1 MELIN
6 NFSDIFLSVWNQGIL
21 GVDIFQ
27 ILIGIGIFL
36 IFLVFR
42 GIISKVIIKKLEII
56 SKKTTNK
63 LDDTFV
69 SSLEGPARFLPI
81 VIGFFIASYYM
92 SFSLEGREIVDTI
105 NRTLITILIF
115 WIIHQIIEPV
125 SYVLSGLDQ
134 LLSRE
139 LIGWIIKSLKILIFI
154 LGLAAVLELWGIKIG
169 PIIAGLGLFGV
180 AVALGAQDL
189 FKNLISGI
197 LVLVEKRFK
206 IGDWISVDGVI
217 EGTVEKIGFRST
229 SIRKFD
235 KSLAIIPNFQFAENA
250 VTNVSET
257 SNWRIRWTITL
268 QYNTTVDQLK
278 KIRDDIE
285 AYINK
290 SEDFNQ
296 SLGVAVRIEKFS
308 DSSIDLLVR
317 CFTKSGSWNDWLE
330 VKEKLAIE
338 IKQIVEGNKASF
350 AFPSQSIYI
359 EKK

>member
-1 MELIN
+1 MEIIN
-6 NFSDIFLSVWNQGIL
+6 NFSDIFLSVWKKGIL

-27 ILIGIGIFL
+27 ILIGVGIFFIFL
-36 IFLVFR
+36 IFR
-42 GIISKVIIKKLEII
+42 GLISKLIIKKLEII
-56 SKKTTNK
+56 SKRTTNK

-69 SSLEGPARFLPI
+69 NALEGPARFLPI
-81 VIGFFIASYYM
+81 VLGFFIASYYM
-92 SFSLEGREIVDTI
+92 TFSSDGREIVDTI

-115 WIIHQIIEPV
+115 WVIHQIIEPI
-125 SYVLSGLDQ
+125 SYILSGLDKM
-134 LLSRE
+134 LTRE
-139 LIGWIIKSLKILIFI
+139 LVGWIIKSLKILIFI

-206 IGDWISVDGVI
+206 IGDWILVEGII
-217 EGTVEKIGFRST
+217 EGIVEKIGFRST
-229 SIRKFD
+229 VLRKFD

-250 VTNVSET
+250 VINISET
-257 SNWRIRWTITL
+257 SNWRIDWAITL
-268 QYNTTVDQLK
+268 QYDTTVEQLK
-278 KIRDDIE
+278 KIRDEIE
-285 AYINK
+285 SHIKK
-290 SEDFNQ
+290 SDDFDKAV
-296 SLGVAVRIEKFS
+296 GIAVRVEKFS
-308 DSSIDLLVR
+308 DSSIDMRVR
-317 CFTKSGSWNDWLE
+317 CFTTSNSFNTWLE

-338 IKQIVEGNKASF
+338 IKQIVEGNKAAF

>member
-1 MELIN
+1 MDIFI
-6 NFSDIFLSVWNQGIL
+6 NFSELFISVWSEGIR

-27 ILIGIGIFL
+27 ILIGIGIFF
-36 IFLVFR
+36 IFLIFR
-42 GIISKVIIKKLEII
+42 GIIGKVIIKRLEAIA
-56 SKKTTNK
+56 KRTTNK

-69 SSLEGPARFLPI
+69 HAMEGPARFLPI
-81 VIGFFIASYYM
+81 VLGFFIASYYM
-92 SFSLEGREIVDTI
+92 SFGEDARAIVDTI

-115 WIIHQIIEPV
+115 WLIHQIVEPI
-125 SYVLSGLDQ
+125 SYILSGLDKM
-134 LLSRE
+134 LTRE

-206 IGDWISVDGVI
+206 IGDWILVEGII
-217 EGTVEKIGFRST
+217 EGIVEKIGFRST
-229 SIRKFD
+229 VLRKFD

-250 VTNVSET
+250 VINISET
-257 SNWRIRWTITL
+257 TNWRIDWAITL
-268 QYNTTVDQLK
+268 QYDTTVEQLK
-278 KIRDDIE
+278 KIRNEIETHIKKSDDFDNAVGI
-285 AYINK
+285 
-290 SEDFNQ
+290 
-296 SLGVAVRIEKFS
+296 AVRVEKFS
-308 DSSIDLLVR
+308 DSSIDMRVR
-317 CFTKSGSWNDWLE
+317 CFTTSNSFSTWLE

-338 IKQIVEGNKASF
+338 IKQIVEGNSAAF

>member
-1 MELIN
+1 MELLN
-6 NFSDIFLSVWNQGIL
+6 NFSEIFLSVWNKGIL

-36 IFLVFR
+36 VFLILR
-42 GIISKVIIKKLEII
+42 GFISKLIIKKLEII

-69 SSLEGPARFLPI
+69 SSLTGPARFLPI
-81 VIGFFIASYYM
+81 VVGFFIASYYM
-92 SFSLEGREIVDTI
+92 TFSSEGREIVDTI

-115 WIIHQIIEPV
+115 WVIHQIIEPI
-125 SYVLSGLDQ
+125 SYILSGLDK
-134 LLSRE
+134 LLTRE

-206 IGDWISVDGVI
+206 IGDWIAVDGII

-229 SIRKFD
+229 TIRKFD

-250 VTNVSET
+250 VVNVSET
-257 SNWRIRWTITL
+257 SNWRIRWIITL
-268 QYNTTVDQLK
+268 QYDSTIDQLK
-278 KIRDDIE
+278 KIREEIE
-285 AYINK
+285 SYINN

-296 SLGVAVRIEKFS
+296 STGVAVRIEKFS

-317 CFTKSGSWNDWLE
+317 CFTNSNSWSNSLE
-330 VKEKLAIE
+330 VKERLAIE
-338 IKQIVEGNKASF
+338 IKQIVEKNKASF
-350 AFPSQSIYI
+350 AFPSQSIYV